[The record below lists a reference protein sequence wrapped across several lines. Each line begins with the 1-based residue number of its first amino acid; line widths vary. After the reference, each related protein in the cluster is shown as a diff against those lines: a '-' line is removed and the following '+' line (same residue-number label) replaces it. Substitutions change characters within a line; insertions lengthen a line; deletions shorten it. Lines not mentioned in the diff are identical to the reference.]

1 MIEREKYEP
10 PADAINALARCLYPA
25 MVAYFE
31 SDDGQREL
39 FAEWQAAQGKATT
52 PAEGAMNRL
61 PNDNTKGRSDDDRP
75 LVIFFLLL
83 VVLKSS

>member
-1 MIEREKYEP
+1 MIKREKYEP

-31 SDDGQREL
+31 SDDGQRE

-52 PAEGAMNRL
+52 PAGE
-61 PNDNTKGRSDDDRP
+61 DDEQ
-75 LVIFFLLL
+75 VA
-83 VVLKSS
+83 